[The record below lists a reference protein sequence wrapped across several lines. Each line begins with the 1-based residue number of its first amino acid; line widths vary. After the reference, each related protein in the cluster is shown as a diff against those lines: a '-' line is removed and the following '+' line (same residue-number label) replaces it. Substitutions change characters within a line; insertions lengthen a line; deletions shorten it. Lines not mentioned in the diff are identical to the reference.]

1 MAKATIGLYWW
12 GHGRIW
18 FMSMEKM
25 EVITEG
31 MAKRFFAEVEKHQEN
46 KGRAFWPFQMTRLQ
60 TLRKFICRGGMDSL
74 TAGRE
79 REEIPF
85 SFAACYN
92 GITRKG
98 KEGKHDVC
106 KDELEGSKGK
116 VR

>member
-1 MAKATIGLYWW
+1 
-12 GHGRIW
+12 
-18 FMSMEKM
+18 
-25 EVITEG
+25 
-31 MAKRFFAEVEKHQEN
+31 
-46 KGRAFWPFQMTRLQ
+46 
-60 TLRKFICRGGMDSL
+60 MDSL

-85 SFAACYN
+85 FAALRTCKVWHRMARFRSPYLLAALPKLNINFTGCAIDNFAAACYN

-116 VR
+116 VQ